1 MILTKKIARKRLMIT
16 KTKRQMVSR
25 EVKIPRKV
33 HFWGVSPAP
42 GKHNAVDSIPMLTAL
57 RDYLKLGDKE
67 REVTRILNNKFVKV
81 DGKIVKERRYPV
93 GFMDVVSIEGQDHD
107 YRVLYDSKG
116 RLTLTKDM
124 AKNSGT
130 KLAKVEDK
138 KTTKGGKIQLV
149 LHDGQNIIT
158 DDKTIKSGDVLV
170 LKIPEKQ
177 IIQTLKF
184 QAGNKAFLTGG
195 SHVGKIATVKKIEI
209 KESSHANL
217 IHFEEGFST
226 VTDYVFIIG
235 TPKFTFEFNEVAQ

>member
-1 MILTKKIARKRLMIT
+1 MILTKKMVRKRPMIT

-57 RDYLKLGDKE
+57 RDYLKIGDKE

-81 DGKIVKERRYPV
+81 DGKIVKERRYPI
-93 GFMDVVSIEGQDHD
+93 GFMDVVSIEGQDRD

-116 RLTLTKDM
+116 RLTLTPDM
-124 AKNSGT
+124 EKNAGT

-158 DDKTIKSGDVLV
+158 EDKNIKSGDVLV

-177 IIQTLKF
+177 ILQTLKF
-184 QAGNKAFLTGG
+184 QVGNKAFLTGG
-195 SHVGKIATVKKIEI
+195 SHVGKVATVKKIEI
-209 KESSHANL
+209 KESSHANM
-217 IHFEEGFST
+217 IHFEEGFAT

>member
-1 MILTKKIARKRLMIT
+1 MIT

-25 EVKIPRKV
+25 AVKIPRKV
-33 HFWGVSPAP
+33 HFWGVSPTP
-42 GKHNAVDSIPMLTAL
+42 GKHNAADSLPMLTAL

-67 REVTRILNNKFVKV
+67 REITRILNNKLVKV
-81 DGKIVKERRYPV
+81 DGKTVKERRYPI
-93 GFMDVVSIEGQDHD
+93 GFMDVVSVDGHEHD

-116 RLTLTKDM
+116 RLTLTQDM
-124 AKNSGT
+124 KGNSGT

-158 DDKTIKSGDVLV
+158 EDKSIKSGDVLV
-170 LKIPEKQ
+170 LKLPGKEILQ
-177 IIQTLKF
+177 ILKF
-184 QAGNKAFLTGG
+184 QVGNKAFLTGG
-195 SHVGKIATVKKIEI
+195 SHVGKVATVKKIEI
-209 KESSHANL
+209 KESSHANM

-235 TPKFTFEFNEVAQ
+235 TPKFTFEFNEVAL